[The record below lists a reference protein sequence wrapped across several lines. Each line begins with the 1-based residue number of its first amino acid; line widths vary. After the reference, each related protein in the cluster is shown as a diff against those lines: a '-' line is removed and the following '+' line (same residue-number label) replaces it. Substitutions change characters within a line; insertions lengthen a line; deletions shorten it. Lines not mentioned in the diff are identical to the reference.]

1 MGDGDVEGS
10 KWVTES
16 GASSPDPSSA
26 EKDQAPAAARRFDPS
41 RYRPASSLPI
51 VLIVLLSVLP
61 SVAAL
66 ALRLLDVDG
75 GWILSGEFQNP
86 MVHALL
92 SWSAA
97 ILGLAAGLFA
107 YMRWRILSGA
117 ELETVALALALPTV
131 AALDAF
137 HALVPELVPTEQM
150 ELALAITWNAS
161 RWFLAVTLVGGVV
174 TAWVTATS
182 PLRLRWGGV
191 VRLTVFCVLF
201 LAAGALAMDLSF
213 DGDSVSSLRL
223 WELGPLLVLVL
234 GAGLWM
240 PALLTERRHG
250 LNEGLYFAFV
260 PLILCQLEMTLGSI
274 FIGHWQQSLAYGAL
288 LAGALVEYGRAQK
301 GQDGVRQ
308 ERDVA
313 AEELRSKTAELARID
328 LQRMV
333 QEEKHREA
341 EEQRRMLAKAVETM
355 SLGVTITDMNSKII
369 YVNPAD
375 ARAHGYTVAELLGQ
389 DSRIY
394 SAGEGTRRK
403 GADGEPWAR
412 ERINRTKSGEIFPVR
427 LVSDR
432 VFNESGAPT
441 ATVTICEDIRERIR
455 IREALER
462 RDRIL
467 EAVAFAAEQFL
478 YESTWEASVGG
489 VLARLGEATVV
500 QRVYLD
506 LINEA
511 YPFGVDDI
519 AFSWCKE
526 GEDDGRH
533 LDLEDSWEAVLR
545 AGEVLSVGVQDLPE
559 QDRLDLHQ
567 RGVAAFVLVPL
578 FVRSQWQGFLCF
590 EAATTREWSHAEL
603 EALKTAAR
611 TFGVAIQ
618 RRQDEETLAAS
629 ESKYRELLES
639 ANDLVQSV
647 SPDGRFQ
654 FVNRAWKEALGYSAE
669 ELKELTI
676 WDVVKPTQSEPG
688 RDVLQSMMIDDGLG
702 RFEAV
707 FASKHGDEIA
717 VEGVVTCRYQD
728 GLPVA
733 AQGIFRD
740 ITERRMIDRMKQEF
754 ISTVSHELRTPLTS
768 IIASLGLLNS
778 GRLADKP
785 ERFQELLSVAHRN
798 STRLLKLINNLL
810 DLQKLAARKMTFRED
825 PIAADSI
832 LEEAVAGIQAFA
844 DQCHVGLQIGHMEPD
859 LEMIG
864 DRDRMIQVLNNLLS
878 NAIKFSPAE
887 EMVTVAALS
896 REDRVVITV
905 SDNGPG
911 IPEEFQSRL
920 FDQFT
925 QADPSKTRASG
936 GSGLGLSIAK
946 GLVEGMGGQISL
958 DTRIGS
964 GTTFFVELP
973 AAVDVDE
980 EEGEEGEADEETGA
994 ELGESTGSQV
1004 APARGRVST
1013 VDPNEDE
1020 TIISMRRRP
1029 LDSTGSG

>member
-1 MGDGDVEGS
+1 MSDEP
-10 KWVTES
+10 
-16 GASSPDPSSA
+16 SSIETPADDPSATTA
-26 EKDQAPAAARRFDPS
+26 ETQPPRRFDPS
-41 RYRPASSLPI
+41 RYRAASPMPV
-51 VLIVLLSVLP
+51 VLVLLLSVLP
-61 SVAAL
+61 SLAAL
-66 ALRLLDVDG
+66 ALRLSGIDG
-75 GWILSGEFQNP
+75 GWVLSGEFQNP
-86 MVHALL
+86 TVHGLL
-92 SWSAA
+92 SWTAA
-97 ILGLAAGLFA
+97 LLGVVAGLFA
-107 YMRWRILSGA
+107 YMRWRILSA
-117 ELETVALALALPTV
+117 TELETVALALALPTV
-131 AALDAF
+131 AAFDAF
-137 HALVPELVPTEQM
+137 HALVPELVPADRV
-150 ELALAITWNAS
+150 ELALAMTWNAS
-161 RWFLAVTLVGGVV
+161 RWFLAFTLVGGVV
-174 TAWVTATS
+174 TAWVTSSS
-182 PLRLRWGGV
+182 PLRLRWSGFLRVALLCAAYLGIATLAVGLSSENGPTGGF
-191 VRLTVFCVLF
+191 RLL
-201 LAAGALAMDLSF
+201 
-213 DGDSVSSLRL
+213 
-223 WELGPLLVLVL
+223 ELGPLVILVF

-240 PALLTERRHG
+240 PALMTERHHG
-250 LNEGLYFAFV
+250 FNEGLYFAFV
-260 PLILCQLEMTLGSI
+260 PMILCQLEMTVGSI
-274 FIGHWQQSLAYGAL
+274 FIGHWQQSLAYGCL
-288 LAGALVEYGRAQK
+288 LAGALVDYGRAQK
-301 GQDGVRQ
+301 GQDGVRH

-313 AEELRSKTAELARID
+313 AEELRSKTAELARLD

-333 QEEKHREA
+333 QAEKHREA
-341 EEQRRMLAKAVETM
+341 EEQRRMLTKAVETM
-355 SLGVTITDMNSKII
+355 SLGVTITDMGGKII

-375 ARAHGYTVAELLGQ
+375 ARAHGYSVPELLGR
-389 DSRIY
+389 DSKIY
-394 SAGEGTRRK
+394 SGGEGMRRPD
-403 GADGEPWAR
+403 ADGEPWAR
-412 ERINRTKSGEIFPVR
+412 ERINRTKSGDIFPVR

-432 VFNESGAPT
+432 VFNDAGEPM

-478 YESTWEASVGG
+478 YETSWEASVGG
-489 VLARLGEATVV
+489 VLARLGEATDAE
-500 QRVYLD
+500 RVYLD

-511 YPFGVDDI
+511 YPFGVDDM
-519 AFSWCKE
+519 AFAWAK
-526 GEDDGRH
+526 GGRVDGGH
-533 LDLEDSWEAVLR
+533 LVLEESWEAVLR
-545 AGEVLSVGVQDLPE
+545 AGEVMSVGVPDLPKEEQQDLV
-559 QDRLDLHQ
+559 R
-567 RGVAAFVLVPL
+567 RGVEAFILVPL
-578 FVRSQWQGFLCF
+578 FVRSLWQGFLCF
-590 EAATTREWSHAEL
+590 EAATNREWSHAEL

-618 RRQDEETLAAS
+618 RRQDEDALAAS

-654 FVNRAWKEALGYSAE
+654 FVNRAWKEALGYSDPE
-669 ELKELTI
+669 IQELTI
-676 WDVVKPTQSEPG
+676 WDVVQPTRSEPG

-707 FASKHGDEIA
+707 FASKDGAEIA
-717 VEGVVTCRYQD
+717 VEGAVTCRYRD

-844 DQCHVGLQIGHMEPD
+844 DQCHVGLQIGRVED
-859 LEMIG
+859 GLEMIG
-864 DRDRMIQVLNNLLS
+864 DRDRLIQVLNNLLS

-887 EMVTVAALS
+887 EMVTVAALE
-896 REDRVVITV
+896 RDARVVLTV

-973 AAVDVDE
+973 AAVDVD
-980 EEGEEGEADEETGA
+980 GEDDGDSGSAGA
-994 ELGESTGSQV
+994 PEPV
-1004 APARGRVST
+1004 
-1013 VDPNEDE
+1013 
-1020 TIISMRRRP
+1020 
-1029 LDSTGSG
+1029 